1 MRYHNVRSKWVGVF
15 AGFAALV
22 AATSSAFAS
31 ATSAARLPAKP
42 SIVRPTEK
50 TPWVEGVDP
59 TIENSLFF
67 ATYEA
72 LSTHNVLKVYAFDSG
87 GYESAAIR
95 ISGRVPHESEDL
107 SLEELSSEAVTLIH
121 TTFDRFPDVQHVDI
135 WATVPVPQSEAT
147 SVENTVFSVSA
158 DRSIYE
164 KIDDG
169 DQMSDLGFLGAF
181 GRVWVAPEVP
191 R

>member
-1 MRYHNVRSKWVGVF
+1 MGVI
-15 AGFAALV
+15 AGFAAFV
-22 AATSSAFAS
+22 AATSGAFAS
-31 ATSAARLPAKP
+31 GSSTAHLPAKP
-42 SIVRPTEK
+42 AVTNPSATDRK
-50 TPWVEGVDP
+50 PWIEGVDP
-59 TIENSLFF
+59 SVENSLFL

-72 LSTHNVLKVYAFDSG
+72 LSTHNVLKVYAFDAG

-95 ISGRVPHESEDL
+95 ISGRIPHEPEDL
-107 SLEELSSEAVTLIH
+107 SLDELASEAVTLIR

-158 DRSIYE
+158 DRTIYE

-169 DQMSDLGFLGAF
+169 EQMSDLGFLGAF
-181 GRVWVAPEVP
+181 GRVWVSPEVP

>member
-1 MRYHNVRSKWVGVF
+1 MGVI
-15 AGFAALV
+15 AGFAAFV
-22 AATSSAFAS
+22 VATSCAFAS
-31 ATSAARLPAKP
+31 ETSAAHLPLKP
-42 SIVRPTEK
+42 AAVGPSTERK
-50 TPWVEGVDP
+50 PWIEGVDP
-59 TIENSLFF
+59 SVENSLFF

-72 LSTHNVLKVYAFDSG
+72 LSTHNVLKVYAFDAG

-95 ISGRVPHESEDL
+95 ISGRIPHEPEDL
-107 SLEELSSEAVTLIH
+107 SLDELASEAVTLIR
-121 TTFDRFPDVQHVDI
+121 TTFDRFPEVQHVDI

-147 SVENTVFSVSA
+147 TVENTVFSVSA
-158 DRSIYE
+158 DRSVYE

-169 DQMSDLGFLGAF
+169 NQMTDLGFLGAF

>member
-1 MRYHNVRSKWVGVF
+1 MGVF
-15 AGFAALV
+15 AGFAAFV
-22 AATSSAFAS
+22 AATAGALGSD
-31 ATSAARLPAKP
+31 TSAARLPLKP
-42 SIVRPTEK
+42 APAASSPAERK
-50 TPWVEGVDP
+50 PWIEGVDP
-59 TIENSLFF
+59 SVENSLFF

-72 LSTHNVLKVYAFDSG
+72 LAEHNVLKVYAFDAG

-95 ISGRVPHESEDL
+95 ISGRIPHEPEDL
-107 SLEELSSEAVTLIH
+107 SLEELASEAVTLIK

-158 DRSIYE
+158 DRSVYE
-164 KIDDG
+164 RIEDDG
-169 DQMSDLGFLGAF
+169 HQMSELGFLGAF
-181 GRVWVAPEVP
+181 GRLWVAQEVP

>member
-1 MRYHNVRSKWVGVF
+1 MGVIV
-15 AGFAALV
+15 GFAAFV
-22 AATSSAFAS
+22 AATAGAFAS
-31 ATSAARLPAKP
+31 ETSAAHLPAKP
-42 SIVRPTEK
+42 SVVEPNSAARK
-50 TPWVEGVDP
+50 PWIEGVDP
-59 TIENSLFF
+59 SVENSLFL
-67 ATYEA
+67 ATYDA
-72 LSTHNVLKVYAFDSG
+72 LSTHNVLKVYAFDAG

-95 ISGRVPHESEDL
+95 ISGRVPHEPEDL
-107 SLEELSSEAVTLIH
+107 SLEELASEAVTLIR

-158 DRSIYE
+158 DRSVYE
-164 KIDDG
+164 RVDDG
-169 DQMSDLGFLGAF
+169 LQMSDLGFLGTF

>member
-1 MRYHNVRSKWVGVF
+1 VGVI

-22 AATSSAFAS
+22 AATPCAFAS
-31 ATSAARLPAKP
+31 EMSASHLPAKP
-42 SIVRPTEK
+42 TVSDPSSTARK
-50 TPWVEGVDP
+50 PWIEGVDP
-59 TIENSLFF
+59 SVENSLFY

-72 LSTHNVLKVYAFDSG
+72 IPTHNILKVYAFDAG

-95 ISGRVPHESEDL
+95 ISGRVPHEPEDL
-107 SLEELSSEAVTLIH
+107 SLEELTSEAVTLIR

-147 SVENTVFSVSA
+147 TVENTVFSVSA
-158 DRSIYE
+158 DRSVYE
-164 KIDDG
+164 RIDDQ
-169 DQMSDLGFLGAF
+169 QMSDLGFLGAF
-181 GRVWVAPEVP
+181 GRVWVSPRVP

>member
-1 MRYHNVRSKWVGVF
+1 MGVI
-15 AGFAALV
+15 AGFAAFV
-22 AATSSAFAS
+22 AATAGALAS
-31 ATSAARLPAKP
+31 DASAARLPLKP
-42 SIVRPTEK
+42 AVAAPSTERK
-50 TPWVEGVDP
+50 PWIEGVDP
-59 TIENSLFF
+59 SVENSLFF

-72 LSTHNVLKVYAFDSG
+72 LSEHNVLKVYAFDAG

-95 ISGRVPHESEDL
+95 ISGRIPHESEDL
-107 SLEELSSEAVTLIH
+107 SLEELASEAVTLIK

-158 DRSIYE
+158 DRSVYE
-164 KIDDG
+164 RIDDG
-169 DQMSDLGFLGAF
+169 HEMSELGFLGAF
-181 GRVWVAPEVP
+181 GRVWVAQEVP